1 MDCRKV
7 DWMPGDQLRLL
18 LEEKVRN
25 IRIVKLQRQNDK

>member
-25 IRIVKLQRQNDK
+25 IRTCEVAETK